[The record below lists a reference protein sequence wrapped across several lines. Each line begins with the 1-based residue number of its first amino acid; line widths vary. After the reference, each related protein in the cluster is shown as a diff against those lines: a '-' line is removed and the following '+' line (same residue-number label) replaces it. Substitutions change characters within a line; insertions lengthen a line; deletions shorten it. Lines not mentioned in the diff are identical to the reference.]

1 MRVVPYSEGD
11 IPREGLGH
19 NTFSSAWHVFF
30 SNSSGISLIL
40 AALTMKILP
49 ALLKLGTKGTVE
61 VLSLNQKIPLISTI
75 LVTVENQSK

>member
-19 NTFSSAWHVFF
+19 TFSSAWHVFF

-40 AALTMKILP
+40 AVLTTKILP
-49 ALLKLGTKGTVE
+49 TLFKLGTKGTAE
-61 VLSLNQKIPLISTI
+61 VLSPNQKSPLISTV
-75 LVTVENQSK
+75 LVTVENQNK